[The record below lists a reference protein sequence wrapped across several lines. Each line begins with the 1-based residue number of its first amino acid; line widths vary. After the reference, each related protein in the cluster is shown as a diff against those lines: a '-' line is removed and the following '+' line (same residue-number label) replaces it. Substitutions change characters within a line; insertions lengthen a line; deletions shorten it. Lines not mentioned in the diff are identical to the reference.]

1 LFGNKHI
8 LNKLRTTPST
18 LATFQMI
25 STALLGCAKMYLP
38 RCPPD
43 GKPSDRSLPGPAG
56 NGSTSDEDR
65 VASIPNRT
73 FLRDMMIVGTLRFV
87 TVVAGLLSLKFVA
100 VSFTETVKSSAPFF
114 TVLFSW
120 MLLRERTSLMVNLSL
135 VPVVGGLAICSAT
148 EISFN
153 MIGFYA
159 AVFNNCIDCVQNVF
173 SKKLLTTQYTYV
185 QLQFYTSAA
194 ALLVQ
199 LPFVLLS
206 STTGLRLSTA
216 PDELGAP
223 EPGRGEWSRELLV
236 HLVLN
241 GISFHMQSVAAYAVM
256 SVVSPVTQSVLN
268 TLKRAMLIWL
278 SVLWF
283 GNPVTIWSAAGT
295 LICVAGVLLY
305 NYARQV
311 RAPHTRCAA
320 RGEVGWGGTSVA
332 AAIAARTSDARSRD
346 PGLNPRCPSRRTA
359 QKFPPGMH
367 VAVAKGAA
375 LRSASITPSGPH
387 DR

>member
-1 LFGNKHI
+1 MTSGVTLFGNKHI
-8 LNKLRTTPST
+8 LNRLRTTPST

-38 RCPPD
+38 RCPNGLARAVD
-43 GKPSDRSLPGPAG
+43 KGSSLPTTQT
-56 NGSTSDEDR
+56 NGTADVSSAESR
-65 VASIPNRT
+65 VASIPTRI
-73 FLRDMMIVGTLRFV
+73 FLRDMMIVGSLRFV

-120 MLLRERTSLMVNLSL
+120 ILLRERTSLMVNLSL
-135 VPVVGGLAICSAT
+135 IPVVAGLALCSAT
-148 EISFN
+148 ELSFN
-153 MIGFYA
+153 TIGFYA

-173 SKKLLTTQYTYV
+173 SKKLLTTQYSYV

-206 STTGLRLSTA
+206 ESTGLRLSA
-216 PDELGAP
+216 SPDDVQGA
-223 EPGRGEWSRELLV
+223 EAERAAEWSTELLF

-241 GISFHMQSVAAYAVM
+241 GVSFHLQSVAAYAVM

-283 GNPVTIWSAAGT
+283 GNAVTIWSALGT
-295 LICVAGVLLY
+295 IICVFGVFGY

-311 RAPHTRCAA
+311 QASCAHT
-320 RGEVGWGGTSVA
+320 
-332 AAIAARTSDARSRD
+332 
-346 PGLNPRCPSRRTA
+346 PPSRLLPDPLSPDHATRNRLAAPCRPAA
-359 QKFPPGMH
+359 QHYPPSMH
-367 VAVAKGAA
+367 TV
-375 LRSASITPSGPH
+375 RPASIAPGDGPRSPGPR